1 VKRLILGA
9 LAISFVTNQM
19 LERLNNQ
26 INQIYDFLERKITD
40 WRRDFNENP
49 ELSNQEFC
57 RRGKVAIHLR
67 SFEVEVQIGVTLRA
81 DIDGL
86 IPFESMEAC
95 KR

>member
-9 LAISFVTNQM
+9 LAISFLTNQM
-19 LERLNNQ
+19 LEKLNNQ
-26 INQIYDFLERKITD
+26 INQIYDCLERKITD
-40 WRRDFNENP
+40 WRRDFHENP

-86 IPFESMEAC
+86 IPSESMEAC